1 MLKMMLEMR
10 DRLKSR
16 VGIYGTGFQTS
27 SVMGL
32 LLPFIIVLL
41 LALIGYFFIEA
52 LQSMLQKVERYRNR
66 VGHGVEELRHG
77 ICGEIPPADR
87 PCQRAKK
94 DAEGK

>member
-52 LQSMLQKVERYRNR
+52 LQSMS
-66 VGHGVEELRHG
+66 
-77 ICGEIPPADR
+77 
-87 PCQRAKK
+87 
-94 DAEGK
+94 